1 MEINRINNT
10 IMKRLTLVAGMLL
23 LTVIFVALAQTCWA
37 DGPPPPPPGGGH
49 GGGGNQP
56 PGGGA
61 PIDDGLPILLLAIG
75 TYAAYRAKRMW
86 WRKEEE

>member
-1 MEINRINNT
+1 
-10 IMKRLTLVAGMLL
+10 MKRYILILGTLILIVAFFA
-23 LTVIFVALAQTCWA
+23 IAQTCWA

-61 PIDDGLPILLLAIG
+61 PIDDGLSFLLLAVG
-75 TYAAYRAKRMW
+75 SYAAYKARNL
-86 WRKEEE
+86 WRKEE

>member
-1 MEINRINNT
+1 
-10 IMKRLTLVAGMLL
+10 MKRFTLISGI
-23 LTVIFVALAQTCWA
+23 VILIVLFVAFAQTAWA

-61 PIDDGLPILLLAIG
+61 PIEDGWPLLLLAAASYG
-75 TYAAYRAKRMW
+75 AYRLKRIW
-86 WRKEEE
+86 QKE

>member
-1 MEINRINNT
+1 
-10 IMKRLTLVAGMLL
+10 MKRYILIFGTLLIILVFIA
-23 LTVIFVALAQTCWA
+23 IAQDSWA

-61 PIDDGLPILLLAIG
+61 PIEDGWPLLLLA
-75 TYAAYRAKRMW
+75 AASYGAYKLRRLW
-86 WRKEEE
+86 QKE